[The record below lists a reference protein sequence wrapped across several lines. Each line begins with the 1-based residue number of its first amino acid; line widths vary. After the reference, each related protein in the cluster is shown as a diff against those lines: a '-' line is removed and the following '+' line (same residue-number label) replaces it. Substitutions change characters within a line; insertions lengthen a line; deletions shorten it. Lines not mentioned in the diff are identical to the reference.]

1 MASTVRQM
9 LQAKGNQVFSV
20 NPQTSVYEALEVMS
34 RRDIGALLVMNGSQ
48 LAGIFSERDY
58 ARKIILMGRVSR
70 ETPVDEVMTR
80 EVVGVAPAASV
91 DDCMNLMTQHR
102 IRHLP
107 VLQGAEV
114 LGMISIGDVV
124 KAIISEQ
131 QFRIGQL
138 EEYISGGR

>member
-9 LQAKGNQVFSV
+9 LQEKGSQVFSV

-34 RRDIGALLVMNGSQ
+34 SRDIGALLVMNGPH

-80 EVVGVAPAASV
+80 EVVGIAPTASV

-102 IRHLP
+102 VRHLP
-107 VLQGAEV
+107 VLQGGQV

>member
-9 LQAKGNQVFSV
+9 LQAKGSQVFSV

-34 RRDIGALLVMNGSQ
+34 KRDIGALLVMNGSQ

-80 EVVGVAPAASV
+80 EVVGIAPTASV

-102 IRHLP
+102 VRHLP
-107 VLQGAEV
+107 VLQGGEV

>member
-9 LQAKGNQVFSV
+9 LQEKGSQVFSV

-34 RRDIGALLVMNGSQ
+34 SRDIGALLVMNGPH

-80 EVVGVAPAASV
+80 EVVGVAPTASV

-102 IRHLP
+102 VRHLP
-107 VLQGAEV
+107 VLQGGQV

>member
-9 LQAKGNQVFSV
+9 LQAKGSQVFSV

-107 VLQGAEV
+107 VLEGAEV

>member
-9 LQAKGNQVFSV
+9 LQAKGSQVFSV

-34 RRDIGALLVMNGSQ
+34 KRDIGALLVMNGTQ

-80 EVVGVAPAASV
+80 EVVGIAPTASV

-102 IRHLP
+102 VRHLP
-107 VLQGAEV
+107 VLQGGEV
-114 LGMISIGDVV
+114 LGMISIGDAV